1 MRALLLLAGLLCFP
15 ALAEIAGSFENDA
28 DGMTYLS
35 TEQGRCPVG
44 MRLVAAANKENALLL
59 TGCYGIH
66 NGLSV
71 VIMWSRGPA
80 VVIPVASITWKD
92 AAISPPPKPDS
103 GT

>member
-28 DGMTYLS
+28 DGVTYLS

-71 VIMWSRGPA
+71 VIMWARGPA
-80 VVIPVASITWKD
+80 VVIPVASIAWKEQTTP
-92 AAISPPPKPDS
+92 SPKLDS